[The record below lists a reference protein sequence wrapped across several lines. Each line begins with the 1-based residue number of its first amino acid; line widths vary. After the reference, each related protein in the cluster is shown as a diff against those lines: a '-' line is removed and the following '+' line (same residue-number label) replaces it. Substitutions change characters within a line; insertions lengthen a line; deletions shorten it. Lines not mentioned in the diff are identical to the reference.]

1 MSWKTGYAVE
11 HALKEVWGD
20 PSLFLTY
27 CLLFSPIFFRYWC
40 LTMLVLDH
48 FMWTFAAFRCQGC
61 ARPLAGEAKGFC
73 ETCSTLETS
82 VVKLGSSNMES
93 LLIQPALPGFSRTA
107 AFWTPCKAVRDGR
120 FPTFCACHW
129 RETTTHLWHRSQWF
143 KCSYITRSCSVLQR
157 CSFFVHDMYWHVLT
171 TLCIPYCW
179 RMPRDPREKPKSL
192 GLNGQ
197 HVLEAQ
203 ILLESQSPYP
213 PAALWHK
220 LCGLWWCDARTSG
233 SSFAPSILQLCGKQI
248 QMFPGC
254 ILKGMLAHPKEPV
267 SMKPKHW
274 LMADGWHENGLD
286 QINKDRTV
294 LLLAPGRASHLCWR
308 DWASKRSPS
317 HRWLLFWGMACVM
330 PICACLVQVVQPIS
344 FLFLVNVTM

>member
-1 MSWKTGYAVE
+1 MVQVMVISANPRGRVHE
-11 HALKEVWGD
+11 LKKRLCGWTCFERSMGWSQFIFD
-20 PSLFLTY
+20 ILFAF
-27 CLLFSPIFFRYWC
+27 FSHFFRYWC

-48 FMWTFAAFRCQGC
+48 FKWTFAAFRRRGC
-61 ARPLAGEAKGFC
+61 AGPLAGEAKGFC
-73 ETCSTLETS
+73 ETFSTLETS

-171 TLCIPYCW
+171 TLCIHCR

-197 HVLEAQ
+197 HVLEA
-203 ILLESQSPYP
+203 
-213 PAALWHK
+213 
-220 LCGLWWCDARTSG
+220 
-233 SSFAPSILQLCGKQI
+233 
-248 QMFPGC
+248 
-254 ILKGMLAHPKEPV
+254 
-267 SMKPKHW
+267 
-274 LMADGWHENGLD
+274 
-286 QINKDRTV
+286 
-294 LLLAPGRASHLCWR
+294 
-308 DWASKRSPS
+308 
-317 HRWLLFWGMACVM
+317 
-330 PICACLVQVVQPIS
+330 
-344 FLFLVNVTM
+344 